1 MEDKFFIVIVVMA
14 IILLGIGAY
23 LFSMERKVKRLEKKI
38 DEQNQNQKQ
47 A

>member
-14 IILLGIGAY
+14 IILVGIGIY

-38 DEQNQNQKQ
+38 EEQNQNAKE
-47 A
+47 